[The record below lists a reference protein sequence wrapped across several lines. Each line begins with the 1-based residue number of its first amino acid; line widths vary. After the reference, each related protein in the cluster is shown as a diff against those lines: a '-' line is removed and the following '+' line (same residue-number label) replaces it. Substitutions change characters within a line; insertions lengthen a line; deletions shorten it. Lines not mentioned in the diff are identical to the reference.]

1 MYICIKPTQIP
12 AMSRNA
18 LLTIVLLL
26 LLSACNQLKYVPEN
40 EILLD
45 RVVIKTSKDCPSK
58 HELSRYLRQEANGRF
73 LGILGLDLFWYN
85 LSGQDTTKWINRT
98 LKNMG
103 EPPVLY
109 EKSMTSRSISSM
121 KIFMMSKGYYN
132 ATVDTISRLKDRKL
146 KLTYFIDG
154 KKPYTIRNYSFK
166 PGEDSVSV
174 LINES
179 LANSEV
185 KQGMPLSSEQ
195 FDNERTRI
203 VKHLQ
208 RHGYYYMNSD
218 FLSFDVDSTIG
229 NQQADVELI
238 LKPYSINYQTA
249 QGDSLVN
256 KSHPV
261 FRINKVFILLD
272 VPVSDLSN
280 TKNSQINKDT
290 LQSQIIDMEKYKT
303 YQREDFCVIYPDKP
317 FMKPDVLISNCLIN
331 PGELYNARDVEK
343 TYARMNS
350 MDIMKYVNIRFVP
363 FENDTAK
370 ENNLDCYILLTPT
383 LKQSFSLEVEGTN
396 TAGDL
401 GVAGNAGV
409 THRNVFNGAEM
420 LQAKVRGAYEALS
433 TSFQSDYTELGGEL
447 GLTFPDFK
455 MPLLSNDFKKKVD
468 AKTEFNFSYQNMS
481 RPEFL
486 RTVATAAIR
495 YNWTKNTYRH
505 TLDLI
510 DLSYVYMPRVDSTF
524 KAMYLT
530 NNSYLKYSYEDHFI
544 LRTAYSFSYSS
555 VPLGSTERTYHTL
568 RGSIESAGNSLYA
581 IYSLAGI
588 PEDDGYYKIGNIGFA
603 QYLKGEAE
611 YAKSLV
617 ISSRN
622 RFAYR
627 IGLGIAYP
635 YGNSQILP
643 FEKRFF
649 SGGANSVRGWSVRTL
664 GPGTYINRSNGIDF
678 MNQSGDIKLD
688 LGFEYRSSLI
698 GKIESALFADM
709 GNIWTIREYS
719 GQPGG
724 QFDFGTFYKEIAGS
738 VGLGLRID
746 FGFFLARLDL
756 GMKVYDPSL
765 EGRDKWRIL
774 SINSTDDFALHL
786 AFGYPF

>member
-1 MYICIKPTQIP
+1 M
-12 AMSRNA
+12 
-18 LLTIVLLL
+18 
-26 LLSACNQLKYVPEN
+26 KYVPDN

-45 RVVIKTSKDCPSK
+45 RVVIKTTKDCPPK

-73 LGILGLDLFWYN
+73 LGIVGLDLFWYN
-85 LSGQDTTKWINRT
+85 LSGQDTAKWINRT

-103 EPPVLY
+103 EPPVFY
-109 EKSMTSRSISSM
+109 EKSMTSRSILSM
-121 KIFMMSKGYYN
+121 KSYMMSKGYYN
-132 ATVDTISRLKDRKL
+132 ATVDTLTKLKDRKL
-146 KLTYFIDG
+146 KLTYIVDG
-154 KKPYTIRNYSFK
+154 KKPYTIRNYTFK
-166 PGEDSVSV
+166 PSGDSVSI
-174 LINES
+174 LINEN
-179 LANSEV
+179 LDNTEL
-185 KQGMPLSSEQ
+185 KPGMPLSSER

-208 RHGYYYMNSD
+208 RQGYYYMNSD
-218 FLSFDVDSTIG
+218 FFSFDVDSTIG
-229 NQQADVELI
+229 NNQADVELI
-238 LKPYSINYQTA
+238 LKPYNITYQTN
-249 QGDSLVN
+249 QGDSIVN
-256 KSHPV
+256 KSHPL
-261 FRINKVFILLD
+261 FKINKVYIMLD
-272 VPVSDLSN
+272 VPISSLANNKTSII
-280 TKNSQINKDT
+280 NSDT
-290 LQSQIIDMEKYKT
+290 LQSQIIDIENYIS
-303 YQREDFCVIYPDKP
+303 YQKGNYSVVYPDKP
-317 FMKPDVLISNCLIN
+317 FINPDVIIANCLII
-331 PGELYNARDVEK
+331 PGEPYNARNVEK
-343 TYARMNS
+343 TYFRMNT
-350 MDIMKYVNIRFVP
+350 MDIMKYVNIRFIP
-363 FENDTAK
+363 IESDTTT
-370 ENNLDCYILLTPT
+370 ENNLECYIFLTPT

-401 GVAGNAGV
+401 GVAGNIGL
-409 THRNVFNGAEM
+409 THRNAFHGAEM
-420 LQAKVRGAYEALS
+420 LQAKFRGAYEALS

-486 RTVATAAIR
+486 RTVATTAIR

-524 KAMYLT
+524 EAMYLT
-530 NNSYLKYSYEDHFI
+530 NNSYLKYSYENHFI

-555 VPLGSTERTYHTL
+555 IPLGSTERTYHTL
-568 RGSIESAGNSLYA
+568 RGSVESAGNSLYA
-581 IYSLAGI
+581 IYSLTGI
-588 PEDDGYYKIGNIGFA
+588 PKDDGYYKIGNIGFA

-611 YAKSLV
+611 FAKSLV
-617 ISSRN
+617 ISSRS

-627 IGLGIAYP
+627 AGLGIAYP
-635 YGNSQILP
+635 YGNSKILP

-649 SGGANSVRGWSVRTL
+649 LGGANSVRGWSVRTL
-664 GPGTYINRSNGIDF
+664 GPGTYRNRSNGIDF
-678 MNQSGDIKLD
+678 MNQSGDIKFD

-709 GNIWTIREYS
+709 GNIWTVREYS

-724 QFDFGTFYKEIAGS
+724 QFDFKTFYKEIAGS

-765 EGRDKWRIL
+765 DGRDKWRIL